1 MKQALGT
8 FCVVSAMLLA
18 NASCKNNS
26 ETTTTAGAD
35 LKTLDNFAAGKNVR
49 INECKGT
56 EANLVPESRIVLNS
70 KIFQGSDGAAKV
82 AEYKGYV
89 KEYLTSV
96 PKDLQRAFNAL
107 DGEILITDKAAELCG
122 KSFSDSNSSQYV
134 APERRA
140 IESCFIY
147 ATNADQTK
155 SWFTVVHAPDAKAIR
170 HGGIRVFGSIYA
182 QFIPRLAA
190 NADKS
195 SPRKFILQENETLEF
210 SNYKQR
216 ISAKFLSDLNSRGV
230 YDLNNLKS
238 LLGDNVKATVSVN
251 LKKGADPLE
260 GLVVKYGSEAPVT
273 DAAKLAVIRKR
284 FDDFVFAEAFDSFR
298 CSGKT
303 AAVMKDEFPATHA
316 EYVTLD
322 RNILAAAKAVADQL
336 ESTVVGGSLAL
347 STERGDTAPSANLQG
362 QGMGDLLSMLAPLLS
377 GIGAQGNRPTTTDA
391 NGTVVDSGSSGP
403 SAGQI
408 ISQIPFSQLF
418 QAFNNTGASLAGCGC
433 QGGNCSCSGGC
444 CGGCSCSSGGGC
456 SCASG
461 GCSCC
466 GGMG

>member
-1 MKQALGT
+1 MKNRINLMFLVGACLVAG
-8 FCVVSAMLLA
+8 S
-18 NASCKNNS
+18 SCKNNGDTA
-26 ETTTTAGAD
+26 TTPGTD

-49 INECKGT
+49 INECRGT
-56 EANLVPESRIVLNS
+56 EANTIPDSKIILNS
-70 KIFQGSDGAAKV
+70 KIFTGVDGAAKV
-82 AEYKGYV
+82 AEYRGYV

-122 KSFSDSNSSQYV
+122 KSFADTGSDQYI
-134 APERRA
+134 APERRT

-147 ATNADQTK
+147 ATNAEQTK
-155 SWFTVVHAPDAKAIR
+155 SWFTVIHAPDAKAIR
-170 HGGIRVFGSIYA
+170 HGGIRVFGSIYS
-182 QFIPRLAA
+182 QFIPRMAA
-190 NADKS
+190 NADKT
-195 SPRKFILQENETLEF
+195 SPRKFILQENETQEF
-210 SNYKQR
+210 SSYKHK
-216 ISAKFLSDLNSRGV
+216 ISAKFLADLNSQGV

-238 LLGDNVKATVSVN
+238 LLGDNVKATVTNN
-251 LKKGADPLE
+251 LKRGVDPLD
-260 GLVVKYGSEAPVT
+260 GLVVKYGSDAPVT
-273 DAAKLAVIRKR
+273 DAAKLNLIRKR

-303 AAVMKDEFPATHA
+303 VAVMKEEFPATYA
-316 EYVTLD
+316 EYVALD

-336 ESTVVGGSLAL
+336 EATSGSTALAL
-347 STERGDTAPSANLQG
+347 AGDSGNAPAAANLQG
-362 QGMGDLLSMLAPLLS
+362 AGDLLSMLAPLLS
-377 GIGAQGNRPTTTDA
+377 GIGAQGSRPTTTDA
-391 NGTVVDSGSSGP
+391 NGTTVQSGPSGP
-403 SAGQI
+403 SAGQV

-418 QAFNNTGASLAGCGC
+418 QMFNNTGATLASCGC

-444 CGGCSCSSGGGC
+444 SGGCSCSSGGGC